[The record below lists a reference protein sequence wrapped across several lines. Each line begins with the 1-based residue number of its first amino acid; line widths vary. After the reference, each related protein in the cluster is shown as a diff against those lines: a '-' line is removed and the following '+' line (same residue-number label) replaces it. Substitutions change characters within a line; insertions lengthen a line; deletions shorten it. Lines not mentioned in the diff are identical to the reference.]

1 MSHQI
6 RLRPLT
12 IADQREPIEAGLFD
26 DLTKSNGG
34 DRNAGAKL
42 AVQAAAH
49 EVIVDTES
57 DGGGPIR
64 KRSMDGPE
72 PATRTP
78 VDVPID
84 GLARQSRRP
93 RLLKR
98 FVNGRSLP

>member
-12 IADQREPIEAGLFD
+12 FADQREPIEAGLFD

-57 DGGGPIR
+57 DGGGPYASAAWTAR
-64 KRSMDGPE
+64 NRQHALRSMYRLTGWHDK
-72 PATRTP
+72 
-78 VDVPID
+78 VDD
-84 GLARQSRRP
+84 RGS
-93 RLLKR
+93 
-98 FVNGRSLP
+98 